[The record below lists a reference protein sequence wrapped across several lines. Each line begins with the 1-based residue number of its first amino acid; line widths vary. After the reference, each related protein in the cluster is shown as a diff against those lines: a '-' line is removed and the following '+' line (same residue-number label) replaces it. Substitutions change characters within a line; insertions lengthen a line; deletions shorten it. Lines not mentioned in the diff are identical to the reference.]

1 MVWHGAVESEGA
13 NVNEQKVFPFRA
25 QLAKS
30 SGVQRSERTGWLT
43 PYEVETLFADAL
55 WAGRGSQLDLRVPA
69 RTSDAGVDW
78 IRQRFDRLRKRGIGV
93 RVRRDESWSFNEKSS
108 LGS

>member
-1 MVWHGAVESEGA
+1 
-13 NVNEQKVFPFRA
+13 VNEQKVFPFRA
-25 QLAKS
+25 QLAKGAGS
-30 SGVQRSERTGWLT
+30 HRSERTGWLT
-43 PYEVETLFADAL
+43 PYEVETLFSDAL
-55 WAGRGSQLDLRVPA
+55 WAGSGSQLDLCVPA

-93 RVRRDESWSFNEKSS
+93 RVRRDDSWTFTEKAR

>member
-1 MVWHGAVESEGA
+1 
-13 NVNEQKVFPFRA
+13 VNEQKVFPFRA
-25 QLAKS
+25 QLAKGTGS
-30 SGVQRSERTGWLT
+30 QRSERTGWLT

-55 WAGRGSQLDLRVPA
+55 WAGRGAQLELRVPA

-93 RVRRDESWSFNEKSS
+93 RVRRDDAWTFNEVVR

>member
-1 MVWHGAVESEGA
+1 MGWAGAVESEGE
-13 NVNEQKVFPFRA
+13 VNEQKVFPFRA
-25 QLAKS
+25 QLAKGAGS
-30 SGVQRSERTGWLT
+30 QRSERTGWLT
-43 PYEVETLFADAL
+43 PYEVETLFSDAL

-69 RTSDAGVDW
+69 RTSEAGVNW

-93 RVRRDESWSFNEKSS
+93 NVRRDDSWSFNESAN